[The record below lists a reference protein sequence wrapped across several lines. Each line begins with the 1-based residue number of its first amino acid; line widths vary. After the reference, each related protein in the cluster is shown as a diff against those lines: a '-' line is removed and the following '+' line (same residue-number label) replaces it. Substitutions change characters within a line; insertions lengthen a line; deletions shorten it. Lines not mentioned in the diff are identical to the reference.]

1 MLVQFGL
8 ADAFLAPRAG
18 RFGAAARETDGMALI
33 LVIDDQDMVR
43 FTVRRMLAS
52 KGHQVIEA
60 SSGDAGIALC
70 REHGPAL
77 VVTDMIMPDKAG
89 GETIQELRQ
98 SGSLAKILAMSG
110 GADLD
115 MATRLGADAVLEKP
129 FRAEALL
136 ETVARLIG

>member
-1 MLVQFGL
+1 
-8 ADAFLAPRAG
+8 
-18 RFGAAARETDGMALI
+18 MALI

-43 FTVRRMLAS
+43 FTVKRMLAS
-52 KGHQVIEA
+52 KGHEVIEA
-60 SSGDAGIALC
+60 ASGDAGVALC
-70 REHGPAL
+70 RAHGPAL

-98 SGSLAKILAMSG
+98 SGSLAKILAISG